1 MTDPISDLLTRI
13 RNGLRA
19 KQRWVDVPLSK
30 QKIEIVRLLK
40 ENHYIHDY
48 KVLEEGHGL
57 LRIYLRYHEG
67 QPVIRNLQRVSKSG
81 RRRYVT
87 VGEIPRVRSG
97 LGMVILSTSRGVLS
111 DRTARQQRVG
121 GEMIAIVW

>member
-19 KQRWVDVPLSK
+19 KQRWVDLPLSK

-57 LRIYLRYHEG
+57 LRNYLRYHEG